1 MAIIKEFRKKKFKN
15 IVIISGGITAFS
27 DRDTQNNLVAY
38 EQAILETVKKIGSV
52 QVICCYSQESLD
64 KMQFD

>member
-38 EQAILETVKKIGSV
+38 EQAILETVKKNRVGSGNLLLFAGIV
-52 QVICCYSQESLD
+52 RQDAI
-64 KMQFD
+64 